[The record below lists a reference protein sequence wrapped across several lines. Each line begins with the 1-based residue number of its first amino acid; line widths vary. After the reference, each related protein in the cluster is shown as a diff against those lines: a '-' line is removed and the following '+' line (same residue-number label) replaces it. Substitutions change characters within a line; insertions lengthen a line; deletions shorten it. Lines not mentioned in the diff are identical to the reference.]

1 MHSFT
6 LAELASAIG
15 ADVRGDA
22 SYKITGLATLRSASA
37 EHVSFLAN
45 EKYRGQTE
53 TTAAGAVIMRP
64 EDDLGYCKNALLMS
78 NPYLGYAKA
87 ANLLDSTP
95 TQAAGLH
102 PSAVIAESAKLAPG
116 VSVGPGVVI
125 EAGARIGADVQI
137 GANSYIGEHVVIG
150 EGTRLWPQ
158 VTLYHHVELGSH
170 CNVHATAVIGADGFG
185 WASENGKWVKI
196 PQLGRV
202 LLGDNVDIGAGT
214 TIDRGALDDTV
225 IESDCIIDNQVQIA
239 HNVRIGQGTGIAAQ
253 VGIAGS
259 ASVGRGCMIGGQA
272 GLAGH
277 ITIADGVQLH
287 GQAMVTKSI
296 SAPGVYA
303 SGNPAVAQS
312 EWARTGVRYKQLPD
326 LFKRV
331 KALESMHKK

>member
-1 MHSFT
+1 MHRLT

-22 SYKITGLATLRSASA
+22 SYQVTGLATLRSASA
-37 EHVSFLAN
+37 EQVSFLAN
-45 EKYRGQTE
+45 EKYRAQLA

-64 EDDLGYCKNALLMS
+64 HDDTGQCENALLMS

-87 ANLLDSTP
+87 ANLLDTTP
-95 TQAAGLH
+95 AQASGIH
-102 PSAVIAESAKLAPG
+102 PTAVVSAQASLGSG
-116 VSVGPGVVI
+116 VRVGPGAVI
-125 EAGARIGADVQI
+125 EAGAQIGADVQI
-137 GANSYIGEHVVIG
+137 GANCYVGENVTIGQG
-150 EGTRLWPQ
+150 SRLWPQ
-158 VTLYHHVELGSH
+158 VSLYHGVELGRN
-170 CNVHATAVIGADGFG
+170 CTVHSTAVIGSDGFG

-202 LLGDNVDIGAGT
+202 ILGDNVEIGAGT

-225 IESDCIIDNQVQIA
+225 IESDCIIDNQVQVA
-239 HNVRIGQGTGIAAQ
+239 HNVCIGQGTAIAAQ

-259 ASVGRGCMIGGQA
+259 ARVGRGCMIGGQA

-277 ITIADGVQLH
+277 ISVADGVQLH

-296 SAPGVYA
+296 DTAGVYA
-303 SGNPAVAQS
+303 SGNPAVPQG

-331 KALESMHKK
+331 KALESMQKK

>member
-1 MHSFT
+1 MHCLT

-22 SYKITGLATLRSASA
+22 SYQVTGLATLRSASA

-45 EKYRGQTE
+45 EKYRAQTE
-53 TTAAGAVIMRP
+53 TTSAGAVIMRP

-95 TQAAGLH
+95 TQAPGIH
-102 PSAVIAESAKLAPG
+102 PSAVIADSARLEAG
-116 VSVGPGVVI
+116 VRVGPGAVI
-125 EAGARIGADVQI
+125 EAGAHIGADVHI
-137 GANSYIGEHVVIG
+137 GANSYVGENVVIG
-150 EGTRLWPQ
+150 QGSKLWPQ
-158 VTLYHHVELGSH
+158 VTLYHNVQLGSNCTIH
-170 CNVHATAVIGADGFG
+170 STAVIGADGFG
-185 WASENGKWVKI
+185 WATENGKWVKI

-202 LLGDNVDIGAGT
+202 ILGDNVDIGSGT

-239 HNVRIGQGTGIAAQ
+239 HNVRIGQGTGIAGQ

-259 ASVGRGCMIGGQA
+259 AEIGRGCMIGGQA
-272 GLAGH
+272 GVAGH

-296 SAPGVYA
+296 DTPGVYA
-303 SGNPAVAQS
+303 SGNPAVPQG

-331 KALESMHKK
+331 KALESMQKK